1 MAIGRSTFAVLAVFV
16 ILLSVLLEEAD
27 AQCPGVV
34 SRRKWGARR
43 PRGRSPMRPKQA
55 QRVFIHH
62 TTGAGCNSLASC
74 SRLMRGHQNYHM
86 NNNRWPDIGYS
97 FLIGGDG
104 RVYEGRGFGIEGAH
118 TIGYNKNAIAISFIG
133 DFSRQRPNAKMLA
146 AAKKLIACGVK
157 KGHIKRGYKLHGHRD
172 ANCTSCPGNALY
184 AIIKKWP
191 HYGGRAPNFTCRGR

>member
-1 MAIGRSTFAVLAVFV
+1 MTMGRRTFAVLTVLV
-16 ILLSVLLEEAD
+16 VVLSVLLEETD

-43 PRGRSPMRPKQA
+43 PRSRSSMRPKQA

-62 TTGAGCNSLASC
+62 TTGGGCHNLATC
-74 SRLMRGHQNYHM
+74 SRLMRSHQNYHM

-104 RVYEGRGFGIEGAH
+104 RVYEGRGFGVEGAH

-133 DFSRQRPNAKMLA
+133 DFSRKKPNAKMLA
-146 AAKKLIACGVK
+146 AAKNLIACGVK
-157 KGHIKRGYKLHGHRD
+157 KGLIKKGYRLHGHRD

-184 AIIKKWP
+184 AIIRKWR
-191 HYGGRAPNFTCRGR
+191 HYGGKAPKFFCRGR